1 MLYFYTIYTIANFIH
16 ISLSSRLFII
26 FWRRLSLARPRTK
39 TTIMFLDLQ
48 INVLTCLGIFPP
60 SSERWPRRAFIV
72 YRTAMFVFMLFIAV
86 TMGVQMVVATD
97 LTTLARIIDIWTMFI
112 SGLYKWCYI
121 AWFDREFAD
130 LNASLVRLQVQ
141 GSVARG
147 QSARTFTADYLK
159 RMRPITMWYM
169 FSGLVASILIIAN
182 PLVNYPQM

>member
-1 MLYFYTIYTIANFIH
+1 MLYFYTIYTIAHFTIIITFIYYLLA
-16 ISLSSRLFII
+16 S
-26 FWRRLSLARPRTK
+26 LSLARPGTK
-39 TTIMFLDLQ
+39 TTIMYLDMQ

-60 SSERWPRRAFIV
+60 SSERWSRRAFIV

-86 TMGVQMVVATD
+86 TMGVQMVVAAD

-130 LNASLVRLQVQ
+130 LNASLGRLQVQ